1 VTNFWDNA
9 KRLMDAAVD
18 AATAG
23 GHTDSLTVLI
33 GAEGGIHLIVDSDWP
48 LERLA
53 EERGARMAYRVTNQ
67 KGRIG
72 VAGRQGETTC
82 QIETKAPPR
91 PFLAL
96 LRDQPRYHLHG

>member
-1 VTNFWDNA
+1 MSNFWDNA

-33 GAEGGIHLIVDSDWP
+33 GMEGGIHLIMDSDWP
-48 LERLA
+48 LHRLA
-53 EERGARMAYRVTNQ
+53 EERGAQMAYRVTNQ
-67 KGRIG
+67 KGWID
-72 VAGRQGETTC
+72 VAGQHGHTTC
-82 QIETKAPPR
+82 QIQTKAPAP

-96 LRDQPRYHLHG
+96 LRDQPRYFL